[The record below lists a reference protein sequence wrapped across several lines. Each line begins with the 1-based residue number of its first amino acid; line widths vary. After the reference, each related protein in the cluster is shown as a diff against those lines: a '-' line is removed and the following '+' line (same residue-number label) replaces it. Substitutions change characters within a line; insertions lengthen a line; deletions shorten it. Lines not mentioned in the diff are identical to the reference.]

1 MVMTMFNDFWD
12 QHGFDFLSQVEK
24 DSSNWLTY
32 FTQKL
37 AQKLEQIQDE
47 RSRGILRGE
56 NGLVSGWAR
65 SKMNPWEIV
74 RLFLEQRLDISII
87 RDKVKFWDSCDA
99 DMQTVLFGLMITSAK
114 DPDALEE
121 VWRNTYDTIKGTT
134 KVTNDISPDADI
146 PQPVSQRL
154 RLH

>member
-1 MVMTMFNDFWD
+1 MVLTMFHDFCD
-12 QHGFDFLSQVEK
+12 QHGFDSLTPVEK
-24 DSSNWLTY
+24 DPDNWLTY

-56 NGLVSGWAR
+56 NGLVSGWAG

-87 RDKVKFWDSCDA
+87 RDQVKF
-99 DMQTVLFGLMITSAK
+99 
-114 DPDALEE
+114 
-121 VWRNTYDTIKGTT
+121 
-134 KVTNDISPDADI
+134 
-146 PQPVSQRL
+146 
-154 RLH
+154 